1 MGKIIILDEDT
12 SNQIA
17 AGEVIERP
25 SSIIKELI
33 ENSIDAN
40 AKNIKVEIRRGGIS
54 FIRVSDDG
62 EGIAKDDVEMAFERH
77 GTSKIKS
84 AKDLNNIVSMGFRG
98 EALASI
104 ASIADVILNTR
115 TKDDKQGT
123 SLQIK
128 GGTFQ
133 KKSNIAKEIGTTITI
148 KSIFYN
154 TPARFKFLKNDNT
167 EARYC
172 NEIVNKIALAHPEVA
187 FTYISNNM
195 EIVKTPGDSK
205 LVNTIYAIYG
215 REIANSLYEVKYEYN
230 NMKLYGYIGKQNIA
244 RGNRANQA
252 LFINSR
258 NIKSIEITKAVE
270 KAYESTLMKNKYP
283 FYVLNIDLIGSMV
296 DVNVHPQKLEVRFS
310 NINDVFSLVYRG
322 VKSVIEQ
329 TNTIYENT
337 NSEGQLFKK
346 NNNFAEKK
354 SIYEPSYKEKE
365 QYHEQMILIKNEMKT
380 ADHVITTKKEEVV
393 EKKDT
398 KDKDFIGN
406 YKIIGQLFNT
416 YVILERKDDILLL
429 DQHACHERITYESLL
444 KKYDS
449 KKIDK
454 QIMLIPTEIRFS
466 ASELSS
472 IMDNK
477 EKLNDLGFEFDQFSQ
492 NSIIIRAVPTDI
504 ANENAIEVFKS
515 AVDNIDKES
524 HEALYMMAC
533 KNSIKANQKLSDRE
547 IIEMLKKLSSLSNP
561 FNCPHG
567 RPTIIKVTKYEIE
580 KKFKRI
586 V

>member
-25 SSIIKELI
+25 ASIIKELI

-40 AKNIKVEIRRGGIS
+40 AKNIKVEIRKGGIT

-62 EGIAKDDVEMAFERH
+62 EGISQDDVEMAFERH

-84 AKDLNNIVSMGFRG
+84 AKDLSNIVSMGFRG

-104 ASIADVILNTR
+104 ASIADVTLNTK
-115 TKDDKQGT
+115 TKNDKQGT
-123 SLQIK
+123 SLQVK
-128 GGTFQ
+128 GGTIQ

-154 TPARFKFLKNDNT
+154 TPARFKFLKNDST

-172 NEIVNKIALAHPEVA
+172 NEIINRIALAHPEVS
-187 FTYISNNM
+187 FVYISNNT
-195 EIVKTPGDSK
+195 EILLTPGDNK
-205 LVNTIYAIYG
+205 LVNTIYSIYG
-215 REIANSLYEVKYEYN
+215 REIANSLYKVKYEYN
-230 NMKLYGYIGKQNIA
+230 DMKVYGYIGKQNIA

-283 FYVLNIDLIGSMV
+283 FYVLNIDLKGSMV

-310 NINDVFSLVYRG
+310 NISDIFSLVYRG

-329 TNTIYENT
+329 TNKIYETPSIKDDQPKDSNVF
-337 NSEGQLFKK
+337 SENQS
-346 NNNFAEKK
+346 A
-354 SIYEPSYKEKE
+354 YEPSYKEKE
-365 QYHEQMILIKNEMKT
+365 QYHEQMMLVKDEMKSKRP
-380 ADHVITTKKEEVV
+380 VITTIKQVV
-393 EKKDT
+393 ERANT
-398 KDKDFIGN
+398 ENQDFIGN

-444 KKYDS
+444 KKYDN
-449 KKIDK
+449 KEIDK

-466 ASELSS
+466 AAEINS
-472 IMDNK
+472 ITENK
-477 EKLNDLGFEFDQFSQ
+477 EKLNALGFEFDQFSL
-492 NSIIIRAVPTDI
+492 NSIILRAVPTDI
-504 ANENAIEVFKS
+504 ADENAKEVFKS
-515 AVDNIDKES
+515 AVDYIGKES
-524 HEALYMMAC
+524 NEALYMMAC
-533 KNSIKANQKLSDRE
+533 KNSIKANQKLSDIE
-547 IIEMLKKLSSLSNP
+547 IMEMLKKLSNLANP

-567 RPTIIKVTKYEIE
+567 RPTIIKITKYELE